1 MSVIAIVEDNAD
13 NRLLLHALLAD
24 EHELREYEDGPS
36 ALAGIRL
43 SPPDLIL
50 LDISLEDM
58 DGVEVLGRLRADP
71 ATRGIPAI
79 AITANVMLGDRERF
93 LAVGFDDYITK
104 PIVDERLLFDAIA
117 RLLPPREP

>member
-1 MSVIAIVEDNAD
+1 MSRIAIVEDNAD
-13 NRLLLHALLAD
+13 NRLLLHALLGD
-24 EHELREYEDGPS
+24 EHELQDYEDGPS
-36 ALAGIRL
+36 ALVGIRAT
-43 SPPDLIL
+43 PPDLIL

-58 DGVEVLGRLRADP
+58 DGVEVLERLRADP
-71 ATRGIPAI
+71 ATSGIPAI

-117 RLLPPREP
+117 RLLPNPGP